1 MSHDHEIAIT
11 VGTCHCNTDL
21 EDCAAVGLSVLF
33 VATAAAAA
41 AEDGAEALVER
52 HLEVLA
58 GVAALVVLGGQR
70 GAALVV
76 LGLQE
81 EREPFL
87 ECQLDTGILSQIGTK
102 LRDWAVGQAGAGCYS
117 WAAMASNNS
126 NGSEL

>member
-1 MSHDHEIAIT
+1 MLHDHEIAIT

-58 GVAALVVLGGQR
+58 GIVALVDVLGGQR

-81 EREPFL
+81 ER
-87 ECQLDTGILSQIGTK
+87 G
-102 LRDWAVGQAGAGCYS
+102 GQK
-117 WAAMASNNS
+117 
-126 NGSEL
+126 

>member
-58 GVAALVVLGGQR
+58 GVAALVVLGKR

-81 EREPFL
+81 E
-87 ECQLDTGILSQIGTK
+87 TK